1 MDRKRPCLGSGPEIA
16 ESKAEESGIADSKI
30 IQYPLSFT
38 PPPTKLTKYIV
49 NQFLL
54 DGGFHYKFP
63 VPGCNFTV
71 EIDEYSKPH
80 QIIFFLDLV
89 FEDAFT
95 LINVAVPRTAGEFD
109 VATESYEVPEGTD
122 TSQYKCAFFKFLSEF
137 QEEDTHSYIFR
148 LLRESFRVDE
158 ARKPMSVTLR
168 MKGRSKEGKKEKLGI
183 LLPFTNDPLGI
194 LLPFNDLL
202 NACPI
207 STNSPVRFSHGPHL
221 SPEFRHGHIEL
232 HLHLFKLPDE
242 PTDRPVVQIEEV
254 EAHTTFEELRDRVLM
269 KHGWHVSEFRD
280 RFSSWKFEQEGDYKE
295 AISEVV
301 FEHQQPVSSACD
313 CTMVDS
319 AIDRR
324 YVLRTYCELSP

>member
-1 MDRKRPCLGSGPEIA
+1 MDRKRSCLGLGPEIA
-16 ESKAEESGIADSKI
+16 QSKVELSGIADSKI
-30 IQYPLSFT
+30 IQYRLSFT

-54 DGGFHYKFP
+54 DGGFHCAFS
-63 VPGCNFTV
+63 VPGCNFAV
-71 EIDEYSKPH
+71 EINEYCTPH

-89 FEDAFT
+89 FEDDAFT

-168 MKGRSKEGKKEKLGI
+168 MKGRSKEGQRRKLS
-183 LLPFTNDPLGI
+183 I

-202 NACPI
+202 NARPKI
-207 STNSPVRFSHGPHL
+207 SRNSPIRFFQGPHL
-221 SPEFRHGHIEL
+221 SPEFRHGHIQL
-232 HLHLFKLPDE
+232 HLHLFKLFDE

-254 EAHTTFEELRDRVLM
+254 ETHTTFEELRDRVLM

-280 RFSSWKFEQEGDYKE
+280 GLSSWKFEQEGDYKE

>member
-1 MDRKRPCLGSGPEIA
+1 MDRKRSYLGLGSEIA
-16 ESKAEESGIADSKI
+16 ESKTIE
-30 IQYPLSFT
+30 YPLIFT
-38 PPPTKLTKYIV
+38 PPPTKLTKFIV
-49 NQFLL
+49 DQFLL
-54 DGGFHYKFP
+54 DGGFHFKFP

-71 EIDEYSKPH
+71 EIDEYCTPH

-95 LINVAVPRTAGEFD
+95 LINVADPRTAGEFD
-109 VATESYEVPEGTD
+109 VAEESYEVPEGID
-122 TSQYKCAFFKFLSEF
+122 TSQYKCAFVKFLSEF

-148 LLRESFRVDE
+148 LLRGSFRVDE

-232 HLHLFKLPDE
+232 HLHLFMLDHSNSLSYSLRHSQPLTRFCWLPLQAALLYE
-242 PTDRPVVQIEEV
+242 
-254 EAHTTFEELRDRVLM
+254 H
-269 KHGWHVSEFRD
+269 S
-280 RFSSWKFEQEGDYKE
+280 RFSERALYRCRDFKSLSQN
-295 AISEVV
+295 A
-301 FEHQQPVSSACD
+301 PPSSPFLPPSSYPP
-313 CTMVDS
+313 S
-319 AIDRR
+319 A
-324 YVLRTYCELSP
+324 V

>member
-1 MDRKRPCLGSGPEIA
+1 MDRKRSYLGLGSEIA
-16 ESKAEESGIADSKI
+16 ESKTIE
-30 IQYPLSFT
+30 YPLIFT
-38 PPPTKLTKYIV
+38 PPPTKLTKFIV
-49 NQFLL
+49 DQFLL
-54 DGGFHYKFP
+54 DGGFHFKFP

-71 EIDEYSKPH
+71 EIDEYCTPH

-95 LINVAVPRTAGEFD
+95 LINGAVPRTAGEFD
-109 VATESYEVPEGTD
+109 VAEESYEVPEGID
-122 TSQYKCAFFKFLSEF
+122 TSQYKCAFVKFLSEF

-148 LLRESFRVDE
+148 LLRGSFRVDE

>member
-1 MDRKRPCLGSGPEIA
+1 MDRKRPCLGSGPEIE
-16 ESKAEESGIADSKI
+16 ESKVVESGIVDSKI

-49 NQFLL
+49 DQFLL
-54 DGGFHYKFP
+54 DGGFHYAFS
-63 VPGCNFTV
+63 VPGCNFAV
-71 EIDEYSKPH
+71 EINEYCTPH

-89 FEDAFT
+89 FEDDAFT
-95 LINVAVPRTAGEFD
+95 LINVGVPRTAGEFD
-109 VATESYEVPEGTD
+109 VAKESYEFPEGTD

-168 MKGRSKEGKKEKLGI
+168 MKGRSKEGQRRKLS
-183 LLPFTNDPLGI
+183 I

-202 NACPI
+202 NACPKI
-207 STNSPVRFSHGPHL
+207 SRKSPIRFSHGPHL
-221 SPEFRHGHIEL
+221 SPEFCHGHIAL
-232 HLHLFKLPDE
+232 HLFLFKLPDE
-242 PTDRPVVQIEEV
+242 PTDRHVVQIEMV
-254 EAHTTFEELRDRVLM
+254 ETHTTFEELRDRVLM

-280 RFSSWKFEQEGDYKE
+280 RFSNWKFEHEGDFKK

-313 CTMVDS
+313 CRMVDS

>member
-1 MDRKRPCLGSGPEIA
+1 MDLKRPCLGSGPEIA
-16 ESKAEESGIADSKI
+16 EESGNADSKI

-49 NQFLL
+49 DQFLL
-54 DGGFHYKFP
+54 DGGFHYAFS
-63 VPGCNFTV
+63 VPGCNFAV
-71 EIDEYSKPH
+71 EINEYCTPH

-89 FEDAFT
+89 FEDDAFT

-109 VATESYEVPEGTD
+109 VAKESYEFPEGTD

-168 MKGRSKEGKKEKLGI
+168 MKGRSKEGQRRKLS
-183 LLPFTNDPLGI
+183 I

-202 NACPI
+202 NACPKI
-207 STNSPVRFSHGPHL
+207 SRNSPIRFSHGPHL
-221 SPEFRHGHIEL
+221 SPEFCHGHIAL
-232 HLHLFKLPDE
+232 HLFLFKLPDE
-242 PTDRPVVQIEEV
+242 PTDRHVVQIEMV
-254 EAHTTFEELRDRVLM
+254 ETHTTFEELRDRVLM

-280 RFSSWKFEQEGDYKE
+280 RFSNWKFEHEGDFKK

-301 FEHQQPVSSACD
+301 FEHQQ
-313 CTMVDS
+313 
-319 AIDRR
+319 
-324 YVLRTYCELSP
+324 RTR

>member
-1 MDRKRPCLGSGPEIA
+1 MCIFSSRLQLRCRD
-16 ESKAEESGIADSKI
+16 
-30 IQYPLSFT
+30 
-38 PPPTKLTKYIV
+38 KLV
-49 NQFLL
+49 L
-54 DGGFHYKFP
+54 
-63 VPGCNFTV
+63 
-71 EIDEYSKPH
+71 

-95 LINVAVPRTAGEFD
+95 LINVGVPRTAGE
-109 VATESYEVPEGTD
+109 VIWAQESYEFPEGTD

-158 ARKPMSVTLR
+158 ARKPISVTLR
-168 MKGRSKEGKKEKLGI
+168 MKGRSKGRRGKLS
-183 LLPFTNDPLGI
+183 I

-202 NACPI
+202 NASPTISRKSPI
-207 STNSPVRFSHGPHL
+207 RFSHGPHL

-242 PTDRPVVQIEEV
+242 PTDCPKIQIEVV
-254 EAHTTFEELRDRVLM
+254 ETHTTFEELRDRVLM

-280 RFSSWKFEQEGDYKE
+280 RFSNWKFEQEGDFKE

-313 CTMVDS
+313 CTMVDA

-324 YVLRTYCELSP
+324 YVTYCELSP

>member
-1 MDRKRPCLGSGPEIA
+1 MDRKRSCLGLGSEIA
-16 ESKAEESGIADSKI
+16 ESKVEESGIAGSTT
-30 IQYPLSFT
+30 IQYPLIFT

-54 DGGFHYKFP
+54 DGGFHCAFS
-63 VPGCNFTV
+63 VPGCNFAV
-71 EIDEYSKPH
+71 EINEYCTPH

-89 FEDAFT
+89 FEDDAFT
-95 LINVAVPRTAGEFD
+95 LINVGVPRTAGEFD
-109 VATESYEVPEGTD
+109 VAKESYEFPEGTD

-168 MKGRSKEGKKEKLGI
+168 MKGRSKEGQRRKLS
-183 LLPFTNDPLGI
+183 I

-202 NACPI
+202 NACPKI
-207 STNSPVRFSHGPHL
+207 SRNSPIRFSHGPHL

-280 RFSSWKFEQEGDYKE
+280 RFSS
-295 AISEVV
+295 
-301 FEHQQPVSSACD
+301 
-313 CTMVDS
+313 
-319 AIDRR
+319 
-324 YVLRTYCELSP
+324 

>member
-1 MDRKRPCLGSGPEIA
+1 MDLKRPCLGSGPEIA
-16 ESKAEESGIADSKI
+16 EESGNADSKI

-49 NQFLL
+49 DQFLL
-54 DGGFHYKFP
+54 DGGFHYKFS
-63 VPGCNFTV
+63 VPGCNFAV
-71 EIDEYSKPH
+71 EIDEYCTPH

-89 FEDAFT
+89 FEDDAFT
-95 LINVAVPRTAGEFD
+95 LINVGVPRTAGEFD
-109 VATESYEVPEGTD
+109 VAKESYEFPEGTD

-148 LLRESFRVDE
+148 LLRGSFRVDE

-168 MKGRSKEGKKEKLGI
+168 MKGRSKEGKKEKVEI

-254 EAHTTFEELRDRVLM
+254 ETHTTFEELRDRVLM

-280 RFSSWKFEQEGDYKE
+280 RFSNWKFEQEGDFKE
-295 AISEVV
+295 AIPEVV

-313 CTMVDS
+313 CRMV
-319 AIDRR
+319 A
-324 YVLRTYCELSP
+324 

>member
-1 MDRKRPCLGSGPEIA
+1 LGSGPEIA
-16 ESKAEESGIADSKI
+16 ESNNKESEKVVESGIADSKI

-49 NQFLL
+49 DQFLL
-54 DGGFHYKFP
+54 DGGFHYAFS
-63 VPGCNFTV
+63 VPGCNFAV
-71 EIDEYSKPH
+71 EINEYCTPH

-89 FEDAFT
+89 FEDDAFT
-95 LINVAVPRTAGEFD
+95 LINVGVPRTAGEFD
-109 VATESYEVPEGTD
+109 VAKESYEFPEGTD

-168 MKGRSKEGKKEKLGI
+168 MKGRSKEGQRRKLS
-183 LLPFTNDPLGI
+183 I

-202 NACPI
+202 NACPKI
-207 STNSPVRFSHGPHL
+207 SRNSPIRFSHGPHL
-221 SPEFRHGHIEL
+221 SPEFCHGHIAL
-232 HLHLFKLPDE
+232 HLFLFKLPDE
-242 PTDRPVVQIEEV
+242 PTDRHVVQIEMV
-254 EAHTTFEELRDRVLM
+254 ETHTTFEELRDRVLM

-280 RFSSWKFEQEGDYKE
+280 RLSSWKFEQEGDYKE
-295 AISEVV
+295 AISEVF

>member
-1 MDRKRPCLGSGPEIA
+1 MCEASICRTCITYISLNYKRTSKKKKDRKRSCLGLGSEIA
-16 ESKAEESGIADSKI
+16 ESKT
-30 IQYPLSFT
+30 IQYPLIFT

-95 LINVAVPRTAGEFD
+95 LINVADPRTAGEFD
-109 VATESYEVPEGTD
+109 VAEESYEVPEGTD

-168 MKGRSKEGKKEKLGI
+168 MKGRSKEGQRRKLS
-183 LLPFTNDPLGI
+183 I

-202 NACPI
+202 NACPKI
-207 STNSPVRFSHGPHL
+207 SRNSPIRFSHGPHL
-221 SPEFRHGHIEL
+221 SPAFCYGHIEL
-232 HLHLFKLPDE
+232 HLHLFKLPRTAPQQKRAQTRLPPAGPYVPFTASSKKLDASGKPVYTSE
-242 PTDRPVVQIEEV
+242 TTSWGSWMSCFDR
-254 EAHTTFEELRDRVLM
+254 
-269 KHGWHVSEFRD
+269 
-280 RFSSWKFEQEGDYKE
+280 
-295 AISEVV
+295 
-301 FEHQQPVSSACD
+301 
-313 CTMVDS
+313 
-319 AIDRR
+319 
-324 YVLRTYCELSP
+324 

>member
-1 MDRKRPCLGSGPEIA
+1 MDLKRPCLGSGPEIA
-16 ESKAEESGIADSKI
+16 EESGNADSKI

-49 NQFLL
+49 DQFLL
-54 DGGFHYKFP
+54 DGGFHYAFS
-63 VPGCNFTV
+63 VPGCNFAV
-71 EIDEYSKPH
+71 EINEYCTPH

-89 FEDAFT
+89 FEDDAFT
-95 LINVAVPRTAGEFD
+95 LINVGVPRTAGEFD
-109 VATESYEVPEGTD
+109 VAKESYEFPEGTD

-168 MKGRSKEGKKEKLGI
+168 MKGRSKEGQRRKLS
-183 LLPFTNDPLGI
+183 I

-202 NACPI
+202 NARPKI
-207 STNSPVRFSHGPHL
+207 SRNSPIRFSHGPHL
-221 SPEFRHGHIEL
+221 SPEFCHGHIAL
-232 HLHLFKLPDE
+232 HLFLFKLPDE
-242 PTDRPVVQIEEV
+242 PTDRHVVQIEMV
-254 EAHTTFEELRDRVLM
+254 ETHTTFEELRDRVLM

-280 RFSSWKFEQEGDYKE
+280 RFSNWKFEHEGDFKK

-313 CTMVDS
+313 CRMVDS

>member
-16 ESKAEESGIADSKI
+16 ESKVMESGIADSKI

-71 EIDEYSKPH
+71 EIDEYCTPH

-95 LINVAVPRTAGEFD
+95 LINGAVPRTAGEFD
-109 VATESYEVPEGTD
+109 VAEESYEVPEGTD

-148 LLRESFRVDE
+148 SLRGSFRVDE

-221 SPEFRHGHIEL
+221 SPEFCHGHIEL

>member
-1 MDRKRPCLGSGPEIA
+1 MDRKRPCLDSGPEVA
-16 ESKAEESGIADSKI
+16 ESKVMESGIADSKI

-49 NQFLL
+49 DQFLL
-54 DGGFHYKFP
+54 DGGFHYAFS
-63 VPGCNFTV
+63 VPGCNFAV
-71 EIDEYSKPH
+71 EINEYCTPH

-89 FEDAFT
+89 FEDDAFT

-109 VATESYEVPEGTD
+109 VAKESYEFPEGTD

-148 LLRESFRVDE
+148 SLRGSFRVDE

-168 MKGRSKEGKKEKLGI
+168 MKGRSKEGQRRKLS
-183 LLPFTNDPLGI
+183 I

-202 NACPI
+202 NACPKI
-207 STNSPVRFSHGPHL
+207 SRKSPIRFSHGPHL
-221 SPEFRHGHIEL
+221 SPEFCHGHIAL
-232 HLHLFKLPDE
+232 HLFLFKLPDE
-242 PTDRPVVQIEEV
+242 PTDRHVVQIEMV
-254 EAHTTFEELRDRVLM
+254 ETHTTFEELRDRVLM

-280 RFSSWKFEQEGDYKE
+280 RFSNWKFEQEGDYKK